1 MCILVKKVSRLCQVF
16 GLVSA
21 KKLDKTTG
29 VCLTFN
35 GNGAQD

>member
-21 KKLDKTTG
+21 KKLDKTTSTEMARKIEG
-29 VCLTFN
+29 GSF
-35 GNGAQD
+35 